1 MRKVK
6 IESKKTKK
14 LKIKDILTQQQNFFN
29 SNKTKNINFRIEQLS
44 KIKKALKENEG
55 LLYKAIYEDF
65 GKSEFETYVTELSLL
80 YHEINSCIKNIRKWS
95 KRKKVSTGIINFPA
109 KSYIIPEPLGTTL
122 VIGAWNYPY
131 QLSLVPSITSLAA
144 GNTVILKP
152 SELPSKTSEVMA
164 TIINDNFPSEYFCV
178 VEGGIKETTELLEHR
193 FDKIFFTG
201 SIPVG
206 KIIYQAAAKHLTP
219 VTLELG
225 GKSPTFVLADTDIKM
240 TAKRIVWAKFLNAGQ
255 TCIAP
260 DYVLVDKSIEER
272 FLEALKNEIKEYHKN
287 TENIEENYLRI
298 INVNNF
304 DRLNKLIDND
314 RLYFGGKTNR
324 NERFISPTILQN
336 ISFEDEVMKGEI
348 FGPILPVISF
358 TKLDDAIKM
367 VKERPKPLSC
377 YIYSKNRKNIDKL
390 LNEISFGGG
399 AVNDSL
405 MHLSNSNLP
414 FGGVGLSGIGSY
426 HGKAGFDTFS
436 HFKSI
441 LDKPFW
447 IEPNIKYAPYST
459 WKLKI
464 IKWLFK

>member
-164 TIINDNFPSEYFCV
+164 KIINDNFPSEYFCV
-178 VEGGIKETTELLEHR
+178 VEGGIKETTE
-193 FDKIFFTG
+193 
-201 SIPVG
+201 
-206 KIIYQAAAKHLTP
+206 
-219 VTLELG
+219 
-225 GKSPTFVLADTDIKM
+225 
-240 TAKRIVWAKFLNAGQ
+240 
-255 TCIAP
+255 
-260 DYVLVDKSIEER
+260 
-272 FLEALKNEIKEYHKN
+272 
-287 TENIEENYLRI
+287 
-298 INVNNF
+298 
-304 DRLNKLIDND
+304 RL
-314 RLYFGGKTNR
+314 
-324 NERFISPTILQN
+324 
-336 ISFEDEVMKGEI
+336 
-348 FGPILPVISF
+348 
-358 TKLDDAIKM
+358 
-367 VKERPKPLSC
+367 
-377 YIYSKNRKNIDKL
+377 
-390 LNEISFGGG
+390 
-399 AVNDSL
+399 
-405 MHLSNSNLP
+405 
-414 FGGVGLSGIGSY
+414 
-426 HGKAGFDTFS
+426 
-436 HFKSI
+436 
-441 LDKPFW
+441 
-447 IEPNIKYAPYST
+447 
-459 WKLKI
+459 
-464 IKWLFK
+464 

>member
-1 MRKVK
+1 MEIR
-6 IESKKTKK
+6 
-14 LKIKDILTQQQNFFN
+14 DILSQQQAFFK
-29 SNKTKNINFRIEQLS
+29 SNKTKNVNFRIEQLT
-44 KIKKALKENEG
+44 KFKKVLKENED

-80 YHEINSCIKNIRKWS
+80 YHEINNFIKNIRKWS
-95 KRKKVSTGIINFPA
+95 KRKKVSTGLVNFPA

-152 SELPSKTSEVMA
+152 SELPTKTSEVMA
-164 TIINDNFPSEYFCV
+164 KIINDNFPSDYFCV
-178 VEGGIKETTELLEHR
+178 VEGGVKETTELLKHR

-201 SIPVG
+201 STSVG

-225 GKSPTFVLADTDIKM
+225 GKSPTFVLVDTDIKM
-240 TAKRIVWAKFLNAGQ
+240 TAKRIVWAKFINAGQ
-255 TCIAP
+255 TCVAP

-272 FLEALKNEIKEYHKN
+272 FLEALKNEIEEYHKN
-287 TENIEENYLRI
+287 SENIDENYLRI
-298 INVNNF
+298 INTNNF
-304 DRLNKLIDND
+304 DRLIKLIDND
-314 RLYFGGKTNR
+314 KIYFGGNANR

-336 ISFEDEVMKGEI
+336 ISFEDEVMQDEI

-367 VKERPKPLSC
+367 VKERPKPLAC
-377 YIYSKNRKNIDKL
+377 YIYSKNRKTIKKL
-390 LNEISFGGG
+390 LKEISFGGG

-436 HFKSI
+436 HYKSI

-447 IEPNIKYAPYST
+447 IEPNIKYTPYSMK
-459 WKLKI
+459 KLKI
-464 IKWLFK
+464 IKWLLE